1 MPTPDFSAMLRW
13 PNVPACYGWLSLDQ
27 RGRWR
32 MRGEAVSHRGLQ
44 DFLNRQYAHDEDGNY
59 FVQNGPQRVFVD
71 LDYTPWVCTWRAP
84 DRLETQVG
92 EAVSEL
98 RGAAIDE
105 EGNLLLEIP
114 AGIALLCDR
123 DLPALLPCLHLAN
136 GEVADDDALLAAIA
150 QAAGRVHQRAD
161 ARLARAAPSGAHA
174 APLGYC
180 ATLRLYCLTAGSAAG
195 SSALTLRQLALDALL
210 LQNRR
215 RKVPC
220 GRKYRADRSRRAGQ
234 RHPDRRR
241 AR

>member
-71 LDYTPWVCTWRAP
+71 LDYTPWVLHLATP
-84 DRLETQVG
+84 DCFATQVG

-98 RGAAIDE
+98 RAAGIDE

-123 DLPALLPCLHLAN
+123 DLPTLLPCLHLAN

-150 QAAGRVHQRAD
+150 QAAGGVNAN
-161 ARLARAAPSGAHA
+161 ANG
-174 APLGYC
+174 
-180 ATLRLYCLTAGSAAG
+180 
-195 SSALTLRQLALDALL
+195 LTLVWHGQHLPVRT
-210 LQNRR
+210 LQRSDIPKR
-215 RKVPC
+215 YGFIASPEEAPPGVVP
-220 GRKYRADRSRRAGQ
+220 
-234 RHPDRRR
+234 
-241 AR
+241 